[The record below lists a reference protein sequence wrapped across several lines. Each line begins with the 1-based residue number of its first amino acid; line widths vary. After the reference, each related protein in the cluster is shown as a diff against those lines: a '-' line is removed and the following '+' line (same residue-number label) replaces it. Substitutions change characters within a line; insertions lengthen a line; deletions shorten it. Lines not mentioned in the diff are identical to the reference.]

1 MKPIVFGGRF
11 GWLHA
16 GTGARGVVLCSPY
29 GHEDTWS
36 RKALRTL
43 ADELCALGFTVLRFD
58 YIGTGDS
65 ADAEETNNII
75 DAAVDD
81 VCAAVARLKE
91 DPRITDVTLCG
102 FRLGASFAA
111 FAACRSFV
119 NALILLAPIVDGR
132 RYIRELTLLRKTWL
146 DQLPAP
152 IRGAQL
158 DGGGLDVLG
167 QIYRAEFIA
176 QLRALDI
183 ADAFV
188 SSRVPLADRSLI
200 LDVTSGASEKL
211 YKTLRRLGSDTECGI
226 FEGYSAFM
234 QETAFSVMPREA
246 LATIVN
252 WASTDTLRR
261 SPSARIPTAAAWNA
275 APSIQTAHSIE
286 RPVSYGPPGLFAILC
301 EPRGMDRHSSVLLIA
316 NTSANAHVGDSRLSV
331 RIARALARQ
340 GFASLRIDA
349 RGFGDSAPL
358 PPGQLPS
365 NPSDAIHSD
374 GIIED
379 VARAAAWLEAQGYTD
394 VVSFGIC
401 SGAYATLRAALVEP
415 AIAGVIAVNL
425 QRFYVPKGMA
435 LSSGEQ
441 QVNSMAG
448 YASSLF
454 DWSRWRKVFRGE
466 RSLTP
471 VARAILG
478 HAAARTRSILDNTLG
493 SRSDPSAN
501 DPRGV
506 VLALRRKGVDTLLVY
521 GAFDSGLDQL
531 HAQFGKH
538 GRRLPN
544 GSKVKVEVLAEID
557 HALFSPHAA
566 ATVIARCEA
575 FMQSRNADAFPV
587 REAWSR
593 GDRSDAAPLSKPV
606 DLSEVKSA
614 QCPIPR

>member
-1 MKPIVFGGRF
+1 MKPIVFGDRF

-16 GTGARGVVLCSPY
+16 GTGARGIVLCSPY

-43 ADELCALGFTVLRFD
+43 AEQLCAHGFTVLRFD

-65 ADAEETNNII
+65 ADAEESNNII

-91 DPRITDVTLCG
+91 DSRITDVTLCG

-111 FAACRSFV
+111 LAACRSFV

-132 RYIRELTLLRKTWL
+132 RYIRELSLLRKTWL

-152 IRGAQL
+152 IRDAQP
-158 DGGGLDVLG
+158 DGGELNVLG
-167 QIYRAEFIA
+167 QIYRAEHVA
-176 QLRALDI
+176 QLCALDI
-183 ADAFV
+183 ADAFE

-211 YKTLRRLGSDTECGI
+211 YKTLRRLGSDTECRI

-234 QETAFSVMPREA
+234 QQTAFSVVPHEA
-246 LATIVN
+246 LATVVN
-252 WASTDTLRR
+252 WASAGSIRQ
-261 SPSARIPTAAAWNA
+261 SPSARTPLAAARNA
-275 APSIQTAHSIE
+275 APSIRTVHSVE
-286 RPVSYGPPGLFAILC
+286 RPVFYGAPGLFAILC
-301 EPRGMDRHSSVLLIA
+301 EPRGMVRHDSVLLIA

-331 RIARALARQ
+331 RIARTLARQ

-358 PPGQLPS
+358 PPDQMPS
-365 NPSDAIHSD
+365 NPSDAIHSN
-374 GIIED
+374 GIVQD
-379 VARAAAWLEAQGYTD
+379 VARAAAWLETQGYAD
-394 VVSFGIC
+394 VVSFGVC

-415 AIAGVIAVNL
+415 AITGVIAVNL

-435 LSSGEQ
+435 LSS
-441 QVNSMAG
+441 VNSMAG
-448 YASSLF
+448 YASSLS

-471 VARAILG
+471 IARAIIG
-478 HAAARTRSILDNTLG
+478 HAAARMRSRMDNALG
-493 SRSDPSAN
+493 LRSNPPAN

-506 VLALRRKGVDTLLVY
+506 VLALQRKGVDTLLVY
-521 GAFDSGLDQL
+521 GELDAGLDQL

-544 GSKVKVEVLAEID
+544 GAKVKVEVLAGID
-557 HALFSPHAA
+557 HALLSPHAA
-566 ATVIARCEA
+566 AKVIERCEA
-575 FMQSRNADAFPV
+575 FMQSRKADIIAAPGN
-587 REAWSR
+587 WSHS
-593 GDRSDAAPLSKPV
+593 DRSRAALLSEPV
-606 DLSEVKSA
+606 DLSEVGSA
-614 QCPIPR
+614 QCTTTR